1 VEDAAVRLAADRAH
15 RRRRRSMTAK
25 SRRPADAPVPLTDQ
39 ARRSADPPA
48 ETSNGNAPE
57 STEVPKKRARKR
69 RAPFVL

>member
-1 VEDAAVRLAADRAH
+1 
-15 RRRRRSMTAK
+15 MTAK
-25 SRRPADAPVPLTDQ
+25 SRRPADAPVPLADQ

-57 STEVPKKRARKR
+57 GDEVPKKRARKR